1 MGLLSL
7 IVGAV
12 NAIVSIAK
20 VVAPI
25 IAKVVSVAQTVFSAL
40 GVFKPNEKVKE
51 VGDRA
56 IQADES
62 GIDRSKFENHEEYME
77 ALRDFD
83 LDPERSEEIS
93 SEEKQAMGVAVGTQ
107 GVAEK
112 YDIKIDGETWVCV
125 AKSPDYFTP
134 DRITALVEKGIDMKT
149 VTDYFQDKLGPT
161 QSVNVEKTL
170 MEVDRK
176 IEPESNNSDLY
187 SQLDQVRDLMGK

>member
-1 MGLLSL
+1 MGLFSF
-7 IVGAV
+7 IGNVFSA
-12 NAIVSIAK
+12 AVSIAK
-20 VVAPI
+20 VVFPVV
-25 IAKVVSVAQTVFSAL
+25 AKVVSVAQAVFSVL
-40 GVFKPNEKVKE
+40 GIFKPNESVE
-51 VGDRA
+51 EMGDRG

-134 DRITALVEKGIDMKT
+134 DRITALVEKGVDMKT

-161 QSVNVEKTL
+161 QSVNVEKAL

-176 IEPESNNSDLY
+176 IEPELTNSDLY